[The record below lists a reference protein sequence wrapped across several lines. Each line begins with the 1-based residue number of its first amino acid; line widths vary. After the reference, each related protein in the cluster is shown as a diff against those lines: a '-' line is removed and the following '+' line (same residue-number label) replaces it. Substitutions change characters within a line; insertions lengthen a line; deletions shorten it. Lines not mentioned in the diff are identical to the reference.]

1 MNWNDVI
8 SEMQYPHWLM
18 AAGGVL
24 VVVGFIG
31 FVFQKNTKPVEG
43 QEIAPPDDRSRPR
56 SLPARRLP
64 PPPPFLLD
72 SRD

>member
-1 MNWNDVI
+1 VI
-8 SEMQYPHWLM
+8 FETQYPHWLM

-31 FVFQKNTKPVEG
+31 FIFQKNTNPGKG
-43 QEIAPPDDRSRPR
+43 QEIPPPDDRSRPI
-56 SLPARRLP
+56 SLPAGRLP